1 MVNHG
6 KSIVKAGKNMKDG
19 GLNQVHKSLS
29 SMLLWLQT
37 DCFPGPFAPLFLSHA
52 HFILLNPLVGN

>member
-1 MVNHG
+1 MVNP
-6 KSIVKAGKNMKDG
+6 IVKAGKNMKEG
-19 GLNQVHKSLS
+19 GFKSGAKIS
-29 SMLLWLQT
+29 KQSMLLWLQT